1 MPATW
6 QDRLLDTTDA
16 YEVVGLARDFVAQFS
31 PGEIAHLP
39 ELCRPGK
46 IVDAED
52 VNAYAFVLVRHHCDD
67 GQGANHAIHQLA
79 AFFGGAA
86 QRLAELSH
94 GEARGADDARQS
106 A

>member
-6 QDRLLDTTDA
+6 QDRLVNATDE

-31 PGEIAHLP
+31 PVEIGKLP
-39 ELCRPGK
+39 QPCRPGK
-46 IVDAED
+46 IVDAKD
-52 VNAYAFVLVRHHCDD
+52 VNEYAFVLVRHHCDD
-67 GQGANHAIHQLA
+67 GQGADYAIHRLA

-86 QRLAELSH
+86 QRLAELTAV
-94 GEARGADDARQS
+94 ERPGADDTRQS